1 MIDSGA
7 TGTAFVDSS
16 FVQDNNLK
24 INLLPQPLRLR
35 VVDGRPSS
43 AGDITTTTTFA
54 LDIKGHTE
62 TLTAF
67 VTKLHNYN
75 IILGK
80 PWLRKHNPSNIDWD
94 SNVLSF
100 NSNFCKTHCLLQG
113 CHQIAVSGLKFTP
126 KPADK
131 SLSPSVAS
139 GPLPRRLG
147 AAAFHT
153 VAKQPGVDVFSA
165 SLHEINSRLETEFQ
179 VDLASLDSSPSTI
192 PRPEVHQRRTRFEH
206 GVNQMELDLNALRKK
221 TPHQSNENLPPTFIV
236 QELHLKIFKSL
247 YKTSRRSTLAPSYR
261 GISMIT
267 YQLLI
272 QTKLTSFRHTG
283 AAITPLN

>member
-1 MIDSGA
+1 MHISSLDEIHSDHLVLPCTITGQNKHQIKTSAMIDSGA

-100 NSNFCKTHCLLQG
+100 NSNFCKTHCLPQA
-113 CHQIAVSGLKFTP
+113 CHQIAISG
-126 KPADK
+126 
-131 SLSPSVAS
+131 
-139 GPLPRRLG
+139 RIIR
-147 AAAFHT
+147 H
-153 VAKQPGVDVFSA
+153 
-165 SLHEINSRLETEFQ
+165 
-179 VDLASLDSSPSTI
+179 
-192 PRPEVHQRRTRFEH
+192 
-206 GVNQMELDLNALRKK
+206 
-221 TPHQSNENLPPTFIV
+221 
-236 QELHLKIFKSL
+236 
-247 YKTSRRSTLAPSYR
+247 R
-261 GISMIT
+261 G
-267 YQLLI
+267 
-272 QTKLTSFRHTG
+272 
-283 AAITPLN
+283 